1 MQIDTKE
8 VACGAI
14 FMVTA
19 GLFAYGTTDLAMG
32 TSIRMGPGYFPLML
46 AVILGILGFIIL
58 VKGVGREPSPLGA
71 VSWRGIL
78 FILAGP
84 IVFGLTVRGL
94 GLAPSIGLVA
104 GIAALASSRATWKMI
119 VGIVVCLVAFCVIVF
134 SYGLGLPYAL
144 IGPWVAP
151 FVPGV

>member
-1 MQIDTKE
+1 MQIDTRE

-14 FMVTA
+14 FVIIA
-19 GLFAYGTTDLAMG
+19 GLFAYGTTDLPMG
-32 TSIRMGPGYFPLML
+32 SSIRMGPGYFPLML
-46 AVILGILGFIIL
+46 AIILGALGFIIL
-58 VKGVGREPSPLGA
+58 VKGFGREPSPIGGIP
-71 VSWRGIL
+71 WRGLL

-94 GLAPSIGLVA
+94 GLAPAIGLVA
-104 GIAALASSRATWKMI
+104 GIATLASSRATPLLI
-119 VGIVVCLVAFCVIVF
+119 VSIVVCLVAFCVIVF